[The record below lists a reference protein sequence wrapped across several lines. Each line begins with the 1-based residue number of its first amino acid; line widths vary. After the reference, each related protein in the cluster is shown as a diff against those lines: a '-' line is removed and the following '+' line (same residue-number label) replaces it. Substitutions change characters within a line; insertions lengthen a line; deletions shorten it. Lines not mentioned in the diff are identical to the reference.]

1 MCREQIVV
9 VLLILQDSK
18 SSQMDAYKLKALTEL
33 KAWQKLMLRRPSL
46 FNKLSK
52 RTQDKINSWIP
63 EKVHHAVTIAI
74 KQMIRGV
81 LFGAKY
87 TTADPIINAS
97 LEIREARVEEK
108 IKFY

>member
-1 MCREQIVV
+1 
-9 VLLILQDSK
+9 
-18 SSQMDAYKLKALTEL
+18 MDHYKQQAIADL
-33 KAWQKLMLRRPSL
+33 KAWQKQMVRRPSF

-63 EKVHHAVTIAI
+63 EKVHNAVTNVI

-87 TTADPIINAS
+87 TTADPFVILICGPVN
-97 LEIREARVEEK
+97 
-108 IKFY
+108 Y